1 MYKLSII
8 TAFLGSVGNRFI
20 KYQGDRSLAEKF
32 KVASEIK
39 GLEGLELC
47 YPGDFENLDELK
59 SLLAQYNLGISAV
72 NFRSRR
78 TGAWLRG
85 SFTSAMAHERQEVAD
100 DLKRVMDLAAELG
113 CHRITTCPLNDG
125 SDYIFEMD
133 YVKSLDYAA
142 ETFAPACS
150 HLPETNICIEY
161 KISEPRV
168 RCMFGNAGETAAFC
182 QFVGADNLGA
192 TFDIGHSLLAGERPA
207 YAAALL
213 SKTNRLFHV
222 HLNDN
227 EGKMDWDLLPGAYHI
242 WEFVELFHYLKKLG
256 YKDDWIAYD
265 IFPKEHDTVET
276 FNTAISLTRKL
287 EQMNESIDLDKMEEL
302 LTERNP
308 NKSMEYLFS
317 LI

>member
-20 KYQGDRSLAEKF
+20 KYQGDRDLAGKF
-32 KVASEIK
+32 QVASQIE
-39 GLEGLELC
+39 GLAGLELC
-47 YPGDFENLDELK
+47 YPGDFENVEELK
-59 SLLAQYNLGISAV
+59 ALLMQYDLGVSAV

-85 SFTSAMAHERQEVAD
+85 SFTSEIAQERRDVVD
-100 DLKRVMDLAAELG
+100 DLKRCVDAAADIG
-113 CHRITTCPLNDG
+113 CRKITTCPLNDG

-133 YVKSLDYAA
+133 YTKAIDYAA
-142 ETFAPACS
+142 ETLAEACG
-150 HLPETNICIEY
+150 HDTETRICIEY

-168 RCMFGNAGETAAFC
+168 RCMFGSAGETAAFC
-182 QFVGADNLGA
+182 QLTGADNLGA
-192 TFDIGHSLLAGERPA
+192 TFDIGHSFLAGERPA

-213 SKTNRLFHV
+213 ARTNRLFHV

-242 WEFVELFHYLKKLG
+242 WEFVELFHYLKKCG
-256 YKDDWIAYD
+256 YDNEWIAYD
-265 IFPKEHDTVET
+265 IFPKECDTVET
-276 FNTAISLTRKL
+276 FDIAIKLTRKL
-287 EQMNESIDLDKMEEL
+287 EQISDSIDAAKMEQL
-302 LTERNP
+302 LTARNP
-308 NKSMEYLFS
+308 NKSLEYLFT

>member
-32 KVASEIK
+32 KVASEIE
-39 GLEGLELC
+39 GLAGLELC
-47 YPGDFENLDELK
+47 YPGDFENFDELK
-59 SLLAQYNLGISAV
+59 ALLDQYDLGISAV

-85 SFTSAMAHERQEVAD
+85 SFTSEMAHERQEVVD
-100 DLKRVMDLAAELG
+100 DLKRAMDISAELG

-125 SDYIFEMD
+125 SDYMFEME
-133 YVKSLDYAA
+133 YIKALDYATD
-142 ETFAPACS
+142 TFAKACS
-150 HLPETNICIEY
+150 HNPDTRICIEY

-168 RCMFGNAGETAAFC
+168 RCMFGSAGETAAFC
-182 QFVGADNLGA
+182 QLVGSDNLGA

-213 SKTNRLFHV
+213 SKANRLFHV

-256 YKDDWIAYD
+256 YDNDWIAYD
-265 IFPKEHDTVET
+265 IFPKECDTVET
-276 FNTAISLTRKL
+276 FNIAVRLTRKL
-287 EQMNESIDLDKMEEL
+287 EKLNDSIDKVKIEKLMS
-302 LTERNP
+302 ERNP
-308 NKSMEYLFS
+308 NKTMDYLFT